1 MTNRRSS
8 SHAANIFLPPQRFPL
23 NRSWSCLISSLPDT
37 NGTIPREARWT
48 GPPWTGGHQ
57 REKRGGSRPQLI
69 GSTPRNLQQPQQT
82 TSVFSSL
89 SNCPSTLWQDI
100 KKNISSTKEVSWRL
114 SVHLFVFDFHRSRFL
129 DVGDVW
135 RDLTFDLPR
144 IKASLVYN
152 ILGPASPDIE
162 RKNGKWKKTPMK
174 WLCLNSDFCTINL
187 FSV

>member
-1 MTNRRSS
+1 M
-8 SHAANIFLPPQRFPL
+8 
-23 NRSWSCLISSLPDT
+23 ISSLPDT

-57 REKRGGSRPQLI
+57 HEKRGGSRPQLI
-69 GSTPRNLQQPQQT
+69 GSTPRNFQQPQQT
-82 TSVFSSL
+82 TSVFSPIVHL
-89 SNCPSTLWQDI
+89 HYDKTL
-100 KKNISSTKEVSWRL
+100 KKNISSTNEVSWRL

-162 RKNGKWKKTPMK
+162 KKNGK
-174 WLCLNSDFCTINL
+174 
-187 FSV
+187 